1 MHSIPETSQYFVRVC
16 RLHPSVGRAKLRLA
30 MTIREIKPDVDC
42 DSLLAGAQFADA
54 FRVTVAYAGLDA
66 RAAAERMFSR
76 NPRWVQSLLNLRNAI
91 VAPFGLKT
99 SGTNDARNRGV
110 IGLFPVL
117 SETPQR
123 LVAGFNDHHL
133 DFRVVVDVL
142 PAGGGREVTATTLV
156 LTHNW
161 FGRIYLAAIM
171 PFHRMIAK
179 TLLKQV
185 CQVPASH

>member
-1 MHSIPETSQYFVRVC
+1 
-16 RLHPSVGRAKLRLA
+16 
-30 MTIREIKPDVDC
+30 MTIREIEPEVDREHV
-42 DSLLAGAQFADA
+42 LAGAQFADA
-54 FRVTVAYAGLDA
+54 FRVTVADASLDA

-76 NPRWVQSLLNLRNAI
+76 NPRWVQSLLDLRNAV

-99 SGTNDARNRGV
+99 SGANDASTRSM

-133 DFRVVVDVL
+133 DFRVVVDVA
-142 PAGGGREVTATTLV
+142 PADHGQQVTATTLV

-161 FGRIYLAAIM
+161 LGRAYLGVIM
-171 PFHRMIAK
+171 PFHRMISKA
-179 TLLKQV
+179 LLKQV
-185 CQVPASH
+185 GQAPASH

>member
-1 MHSIPETSQYFVRVC
+1 MMV
-16 RLHPSVGRAKLRLA
+16 
-30 MTIREIKPDVDC
+30 REIKPDVGC
-42 DSLLAGAQFADA
+42 ASLLAGAQFTDA
-54 FRVTVAYAGLDA
+54 FRVTVADSALDA
-66 RAAAERMFSR
+66 RGAAMRMFSQ
-76 NPRWVQSLLNLRNAI
+76 NPRWVEMLLDLRNRI

-99 SGTNDARNRGV
+99 SGADDVKAGGM

-117 SETPQR
+117 SETPER

-142 PAGGGREVTATTLV
+142 PAGEAKEVTATTLV

-161 FGRIYLAAIM
+161 FGRAYLAAIT

-179 TLLKQV
+179 ALLKQV
-185 CQVPASH
+185 GQA